1 MNSLKHTVNPEE
13 LQSYMDK
20 KLYNWGAAKTLAYAW
35 NAGENVLFTGPG
47 GYGKSDGATLFFDFL
62 KERNFVEDIQPFVL
76 SFGQGMTEER
86 LFSGIDIKKFQDEGE
101 LVYNLKKAFV
111 SYEVV
116 IFEELFDA
124 FAGVLLILKDVLQS
138 GEVRMGDT
146 RYPLRTKIVIAC
158 TNRSYDEVVVDNST
172 AALMERFV
180 FQEEVTWTSW
190 EASDYSAALGKNYN
204 GEFLPLVA
212 DICAK
217 SSKGEK
223 KVSPRTAFKAL
234 KSVIKNN
241 TISCLK
247 SMLGIDRKVV
257 AEAAANYQRDV
268 DFAAW
273 RSEVQEYIKFSPE
286 RNSAREWIEYATRGY
301 NLKLKGQQVAL
312 TDTQIDSSKY
322 QLEQLENK
330 FNSNYNVGRKLVDTN
345 TTNPYFMGV
354 AQCKTVEEFIQR
366 APTFKAKAKEK
377 AAQTAETVFLSART
391 QDHVYSPA
399 LVLQTNADTFMD
411 MERAGW
417 AETKVSITVS
427 DRQIEIMEVRKND
440 TTTFRGYYHK
450 VTAETVKSI
459 TSWFKLQFKLEG
471 VDGIT
476 VLTAGVEVSSSGRVQ
491 AHHYFLDPIGN
502 IWRSSSPMVLQGFEP
517 MPIPQIQS

>member
-1 MNSLKHTVNPEE
+1 MNNSKHAVNPEE
-13 LQSYMDK
+13 LQSFMDK

-47 GYGKSDGATLFFDFL
+47 GYGKSDGATLFFSYL
-62 KERNFVEDIQPFVL
+62 KENSLVEDEQPFVL

-86 LFSGIDIKKFQDEGE
+86 LFSGIDIKRFQDEGE

-158 TNRSYDEVVVDNST
+158 TNRSYDEVVIDNST

-180 FQEEVTWTSW
+180 FQEEVTWNSW
-190 EASDYSAALGKNYN
+190 EASDYTQALGKNYN

-234 KSVIKNN
+234 KSVIRNN
-241 TISCLK
+241 TINCLK

-257 AEAAANYQRDV
+257 AEAAVNYQRDA

-273 RSEVQEYIKFSPE
+273 RSEVQEYIKLSPE
-286 RNSAREWIEYATRGY
+286 RNSAREWVEIATKGY
-301 NLKLKGQQVAL
+301 NLKTRGQQVAL
-312 TDTQIDSSKY
+312 TDTQINSSKY

-354 AQCKTVEEFIQR
+354 AQCKTVEEFIKWT
-366 APTFKAKAKEK
+366 PPAKTK

-391 QDHVYSPA
+391 QDHVYAPA
-399 LVLQTNADTFMD
+399 LVVQTSADTLMD

-417 AETKVSITVS
+417 AETKVSITVK
-427 DRQIEIMEVRKND
+427 DHQIEVKEVKD
-440 TTTFRGYYHK
+440 DAVTFRGYYHK
-450 VTAETVKSI
+450 ITAEAVKNVRN
-459 TSWFKLQFKLEG
+459 WFKLQFELEG

-491 AHHYFLDPIGN
+491 THHYFVDPIGN
-502 IWRSSSPMVLQGFEP
+502 TWRSSSPMVLQGFEP
-517 MPIPQIQS
+517 MPIPQSNPNS

>member
-1 MNSLKHTVNPEE
+1 MNNIIEAVSPDE

-20 KLYNWGAAKTLAYAW
+20 RLYNWYAAKTLAYAW

-62 KERNFVEDIQPFVL
+62 KERNLVEDEQPFVL

-86 LFSGIDIKKFQDEGE
+86 LFSGIDIKRFQDEGE
-101 LVYNLKKAFV
+101 LIYNLKKAFV

-190 EASDYSAALGKNYN
+190 EASDYTAALGKNYN

-217 SSKGEK
+217 SSKTER

-241 TISCLK
+241 TLNCLK

-257 AEAAANYQRDV
+257 AEAAAEYQTAAN
-268 DFAAW
+268 FAAW
-273 RSEVQEYIKFSPE
+273 RCEVADYLDSSPE
-286 RNSAREWIEYATRGY
+286 RNSARAWIENAVKGHE
-301 NLKLKGQQVAL
+301 LKTKGNSIAL
-312 TDTQIDSSKY
+312 TDTQINQAKW
-322 QLEQLENK
+322 LIEKLENK
-330 FNSNYNVGRKLVDTN
+330 FNSSYKAGKKLVDTK

-354 AQCKTVEEFIQR
+354 ANCENLEEFLKWTTPSKPKQEVTI
-366 APTFKAKAKEK
+366 ANMIL
-377 AAQTAETVFLSART
+377 LSARM
-391 QDHVYSPA
+391 QDKVYVPCLS
-399 LVLQTNADTFMD
+399 LQTDVDTVMD
-411 MERAGW
+411 CEKSGW
-417 AETKVSITVS
+417 ATVTISISVEE
-427 DRQIEIMEVRKND
+427 RQIEIKQNREGKDPV
-440 TTTFRGYYHK
+440 FRAYYEK
-450 VTAETVKSI
+450 VTNKNVNNVKS
-459 TSWFKLQFKLEG
+459 WFSLRFNLEG
-471 VDGIT
+471 LNNT
-476 VLTAGVEVSSSGRVQ
+476 VTLTSGVEICITGKLKTRY
-491 AHHYFLDPIGN
+491 YFTDTENN
-502 IWRSSSPMVLQGFEP
+502 IWAATAPILLQGFTP
-517 MPIPQIQS
+517 MQIPSQL

>member
-1 MNSLKHTVNPEE
+1 MSIMKIVVNPEE
-13 LQSYMDK
+13 LQSFMDK

-62 KERNFVEDIQPFVL
+62 KEKDLVEDEQPFVL

-86 LFSGIDIKKFQDEGE
+86 LFSGIDIKRFQEEGE
-101 LVYNLKKAFV
+101 LIYNLKKAFV

-158 TNRSYDEVVVDNST
+158 TNRSYDEVVIDNST

-180 FQEEVTWTSW
+180 FQEEVTWNSW
-190 EASDYSAALGKNYN
+190 EASDYTQALGKNYN

-241 TISCLK
+241 TINCLK

-257 AEAAANYQRDV
+257 AEAAANYQRDA

-273 RSEVQEYIKFSPE
+273 RSEVQEYIQSSPE
-286 RNSAREWIEYATRGY
+286 RNSAREWVEYAKKGYDLNTR
-301 NLKLKGQQVAL
+301 GQQVAL
-312 TDTQIDSSKY
+312 TDTQIETSKY

-330 FNSNYNVGRKLVDTN
+330 FNASYTTGKRLVDTN

-366 APTFKAKAKEK
+366 AFSFKATKEK
-377 AAQTAETVFLSART
+377 VVTSSGSIMLLPARMQNRIIFATLSIQNTRSSILDMDETGQCETPITLS
-391 QDHVYSPA
+391 
-399 LVLQTNADTFMD
+399 
-411 MERAGW
+411 
-417 AETKVSITVS
+417 VS
-427 DRQIEIMEVRKND
+427 DNEIKILDENNPGRSSYRKVANTDDIKFWCELPYNIEGLNS
-440 TTTFRGYYHK
+440 T
-450 VTAETVKSI
+450 VT
-459 TSWFKLQFKLEG
+459 
-471 VDGIT
+471 
-476 VLTAGVEVSSSGRVQ
+476 LTAGTSLAHGKLIVYYYFRDSSGS
-491 AHHYFLDPIGN
+491 
-502 IWRSSSPMVLQGFEP
+502 IWRCVSRIILQGFTPLE
-517 MPIPQIQS
+517 MPQS

>member
-1 MNSLKHTVNPEE
+1 MKKQRAVNPEE

-20 KLYNWGAAKTLAYAW
+20 RLYNWYAAKTLAYAW

-62 KERNFVEDIQPFVL
+62 KENNLVEDEQPFVL

-86 LFSGIDIKKFQDEGE
+86 LFSGIDIKKFQNEGE
-101 LVYNLKKAFV
+101 LVYNLQKAFV

-146 RYPLRTKIVIAC
+146 RYPLKTKIVVAC

-190 EASDYSAALGKNYN
+190 EASDYVAALGKSYK

-217 SSKGEK
+217 SSKEER

-241 TISCLK
+241 TLNCLK
-247 SMLGIDRKVV
+247 SMLGIDRKAV
-257 AEAAANYQRDV
+257 AEAAASYQTAA

-273 RSEVQEYIKFSPE
+273 RSEVAAYLEFTPA
-286 RNSAREWIEYATRGY
+286 RNSAREWIESAVKGHE
-301 NLKLKGQQVAL
+301 LKAKVTAIAV
-312 TDTQIDSSKY
+312 TDTQISQAEWLIEKLQDKLS
-322 QLEQLENK
+322 
-330 FNSNYNVGRKLVDTN
+330 SNYRVGKKLVDTK

-354 AQCKTVEEFIQR
+354 AQCSTVEEFLKWT
-366 APTFKAKAKEK
+366 PPPKAKI
-377 AAQTAETVFLSART
+377 TRSDTIILSAR
-391 QDHVYSPA
+391 QVDKVYVPCLSIQA
-399 LVLQTNADTFMD
+399 EGKLMD
-411 MERAGW
+411 CEEAGW
-417 AETKVSITVS
+417 ASTSISLKVQEH
-427 DRQIEIMEVRKND
+427 QIEIRDVKEGGHTVFRAYYEKVTNKD
-440 TTTFRGYYHK
+440 VNNVQSWFSLSFNLEGLSETTTLTSG
-450 VTAETVKSI
+450 VT
-459 TSWFKLQFKLEG
+459 
-471 VDGIT
+471 
-476 VLTAGVEVSSSGRVQ
+476 VSPGGRVYTKY
-491 AHHYFLDPIGN
+491 YFVDNLDN
-502 IWRSSSPMVLQGFEP
+502 IWAATNPIILKGFTP
-517 MPIPQIQS
+517 FKVPSQSKYK